1 MILLGSTGSIGT
13 NALEV
18 AKSFNIPIESLCAG
32 RNITLLNQQIAQYK
46 PKNVCIADKND
57 AHKLISGHYTLFCG
71 SDGRLG
77 MIESS
82 YSSLVLNALVG
93 FAGLKPSFKALQC
106 NKKLALANKES
117 LVNAGWLLQNAD
129 ITPIDSEHFGLW
141 YLQNNRPIAKL
152 YITASGGAFRD
163 YPLDKISLATPQ
175 EALKHPNWQ
184 MGHKIT
190 IDSASMANKLFE
202 ILEARWLFDT
212 QNIDALIEASSSIH
226 ALVAF
231 KDGSITAHLSNP
243 DMKLPIAYALN
254 PTLAM
259 NENIIEPF
267 SPQSLSLCLKP
278 IDTLRY
284 PLWNLKNILLDTPQK
299 GVVLNSSN
307 EVAIESFLA
316 QKIPFGEISALIL
329 AMMTHFDSFA
339 FHSLCDL
346 ESICALDEEVRNKST
361 QWLQDKGY
369 RFE

>member
-18 AKSFNIPIESLCAG
+18 ASHFDIPIESLCAG
-32 RNITLLNQQIAQYK
+32 KNITLLNQQIAHYA

-57 AHKLISGHYTLFCG
+57 AHKLINGNYKLFFG
-71 SDGRLG
+71 SEGILE

-82 YSSLVLNALVG
+82 HSHLLLNALVG

-141 YLQNNRPIAKL
+141 YLQNNRPITKL

-163 YPLDKISLATPQ
+163 YPLDKIALATPQ

-202 ILEARWLFDT
+202 ILEARWLFDIES
-212 QNIDALIEASSSIH
+212 IDAFIEPSSSMHALIEFA
-226 ALVAF
+226 
-231 KDGSITAHLSNP
+231 DGSITAHISTP
-243 DMKLPIAYALN
+243 DMKLPIAYAFDKDK
-254 PTLAM
+254 AAQM
-259 NENIIEPF
+259 PF
-267 SPQSLSLCLKP
+267 IQPLDIQSLCLALKN

-284 PLWNLKNILLDTPQK
+284 PLWNLKDTLLHTPQK
-299 GVVLNSSN
+299 GIVLNASN
-307 EVAIESFLA
+307 EIAIEAFLA
-316 QKIPFGEISALIL
+316 QKIPFGHISALIL
-329 AMMTHFDSFA
+329 AMMEYFDSFEFA
-339 FHSLCDL
+339 SLCDL
-346 ESICALDEEVRNKST
+346 ESIQSFDNQVRAVSS
-361 QWLQDKGY
+361 QWLERKIK
-369 RFE
+369 E